1 MKKSIFFLTVFLI
14 AIGTLQ
20 AQIKVGPGLC
30 FGTDI
35 DNLGI
40 SANVIY
46 DFNESWS
53 AAPSFTYFLPKNNVN
68 WSVLDL
74 DANYVFANVEKLGKV
89 YALAGLGITFWSFD
103 FDDQGFFDFDT
114 IYKIHVNYH

>member
-1 MKKSIFFLTVFLI
+1 MKKSLAIIFVILLSNGALF
-14 AIGTLQ
+14 
-20 AQIKVGPGLC
+20 AQIKLGPGLC

-40 SANVIY
+40 SVNGTY

-53 AAPSFTYFLPKNNVN
+53 AAPSFTFLLPKNNVN

-74 DANYVFANVEKLGKV
+74 DANYVFTEVEKLGKIF
-89 YALAGLGITFWSFD
+89 ALAGLSLIIESS
-103 FDDQGFFDFDT
+103 GFFRQ
-114 IYKIHVNYH
+114 IHFLAISPFY